1 MKAVQRKNSRNQIRE
16 IQSKS
21 KARKT
26 KKYKEKIK
34 KKEEMKEQLNAKK
47 RKAKQRKAKQ
57 RNQSKRTVRGNAK
70 HSSGKQRNPAGTKK
84 QTKKKN
90 RQVIQSNDKEI
101 KKQCKDKDKKKGKLK
116 KDAEKPSKRE
126 QHKGAPAA
134 LCPQAQPCTALHTA
148 VPWRR
153 PVPHGILAVVV
164 PAGPA
169 AASRPRRGQRAAALS
184 ARSSPREPD
193 VGSAAHQEP
202 LTRVFL

>member
-1 MKAVQRKNSRNQIRE
+1 MKAVQRKNSRYQIRE

-202 LTRVFL
+202 LTRVFV

>member
-202 LTRVFL
+202 LTRVFV

>member
-90 RQVIQSNDKEI
+90 RQVKQSNDKEI

-202 LTRVFL
+202 LTRVFV

>member
-84 QTKKKN
+84 QRKKN
-90 RQVIQSNDKEI
+90 RQVKQNNDKEI

-126 QHKGAPAA
+126 EHKGAPAA

>member
-70 HSSGKQRNPAGTKK
+70 NSSGKQRNPAGTKK

-90 RQVIQSNDKEI
+90 RQVKQSNDKEI

>member
-1 MKAVQRKNSRNQIRE
+1 M
-16 IQSKS
+16 QSTALENKETQLEQ
-21 KARKT
+21 KQQQKT
-26 KKYKEKIK
+26 
-34 KKEEMKEQLNAKK
+34 
-47 RKAKQRKAKQ
+47 
-57 RNQSKRTVRGNAK
+57 T
-70 HSSGKQRNPAGTKK
+70 T
-84 QTKKKN
+84 KN

-126 QHKGAPAA
+126 EHKGAPAA

-202 LTRVFL
+202 LTRVFV

>member
-57 RNQSKRTVRGNAK
+57 RNQSKRTVRGKAK

-90 RQVIQSNDKEI
+90 RQVKQSNDKEI

>member
-34 KKEEMKEQLNAKK
+34 KKEEMKEQLN
-47 RKAKQRKAKQ
+47 AKQRKAKQ

-202 LTRVFL
+202 LTRVFV

>member
-34 KKEEMKEQLNAKK
+34 KKEEMKEQLN
-47 RKAKQRKAKQ
+47 AKQRKAKQ

>member
-84 QTKKKN
+84 QRKKN
-90 RQVIQSNDKEI
+90 RQVKQNNDKEI

>member
-26 KKYKEKIK
+26 INTKKKIK
-34 KKEEMKEQLNAKK
+34 KNEEMKEQLNAKK

-90 RQVIQSNDKEI
+90 RQVKQSNDKEI

-202 LTRVFL
+202 LTRVFV

>member
-1 MKAVQRKNSRNQIRE
+1 M
-16 IQSKS
+16 QSTAQENKE
-21 KARKT
+21 T
-26 KKYKEKIK
+26 QLEKKIKIK
-34 KKEEMKEQLNAKK
+34 KKN
-47 RKAKQRKAKQ
+47 KQRKK
-57 RNQSKRTVRGNAK
+57 T
-70 HSSGKQRNPAGTKK
+70 
-84 QTKKKN
+84 

>member
-90 RQVIQSNDKEI
+90 RQVKQSNDKEI

>member
-34 KKEEMKEQLNAKK
+34 KKEEMKEQLNAK
-47 RKAKQRKAKQ
+47 QRKAKQ

-84 QTKKKN
+84 QRKKN
-90 RQVIQSNDKEI
+90 RQVKQNNDKEI

-202 LTRVFL
+202 LTRVFV

>member
-1 MKAVQRKNSRNQIRE
+1 
-16 IQSKS
+16 
-21 KARKT
+21 
-26 KKYKEKIK
+26 
-34 KKEEMKEQLNAKK
+34 MKEQLNAKK

-70 HSSGKQRNPAGTKK
+70 HSSGKQRNPAGTKQK
-84 QTKKKN
+84 QKTKKN
-90 RQVIQSNDKEI
+90 REVIQSNDKEI

>member
-34 KKEEMKEQLNAKK
+34 KKEEMKEQLNAK
-47 RKAKQRKAKQ
+47 QRKAKQ

-90 RQVIQSNDKEI
+90 RQVKQSNDKEI

-126 QHKGAPAA
+126 EHKGAPAA

-202 LTRVFL
+202 LTRVFV

>member
-90 RQVIQSNDKEI
+90 RQVKQSNDKEI
-101 KKQCKDKDKKKGKLK
+101 KKQCKDKDKKKGKVK
-116 KDAEKPSKRE
+116 RDAEKPSKRE

>member
-34 KKEEMKEQLNAKK
+34 KKEEMKEQLNAK
-47 RKAKQRKAKQ
+47 QRKAKQ

-90 RQVIQSNDKEI
+90 RQVKQSNDKEI

>member
-34 KKEEMKEQLNAKK
+34 KKEEMKEQLNAK
-47 RKAKQRKAKQ
+47 QRKAKQ

-90 RQVIQSNDKEI
+90 RQVKQSNDKEI
-101 KKQCKDKDKKKGKLK
+101 KKQCKDKDTKKGKLK

-202 LTRVFL
+202 LTRVFV

>member
-34 KKEEMKEQLNAKK
+34 KKEEMKEQLNAK
-47 RKAKQRKAKQ
+47 QRKAKQ

-70 HSSGKQRNPAGTKK
+70 HSSGKQRNPAGTKR

>member
-1 MKAVQRKNSRNQIRE
+1 
-16 IQSKS
+16 
-21 KARKT
+21 
-26 KKYKEKIK
+26 
-34 KKEEMKEQLNAKK
+34 MKEQLNAKK

-90 RQVIQSNDKEI
+90 RQVIQSNDKEMQ
-101 KKQCKDKDKKKGKLK
+101 KQCKDRDKKKGKLK